1 MSVNRLGKGLD
12 ALFLDSATDVGNSDQ
27 IAIMDIS
34 PDRDQ
39 PRTVFETEALQEL
52 SDSIRDH
59 GVLQPI
65 LVRPIADGGYRIV
78 AGERRWRAAQLA
90 GLTTIPAIVK
100 TLSDT
105 DAMVIALI
113 ENLQREDLNP
123 VEEALGYKRLMETC
137 NLTQEQAAVHVG
149 KSRPTVA
156 NALRLLALPKEVL
169 DMVSDGKLT
178 TGHAKAILSAPEQ
191 EMVALANEIVTRSL
205 SVREA
210 EKLCSSMKN
219 EKKSPVVPQEFVQ
232 DPTAK
237 EVELSLGQEL
247 GVEVRVKYND
257 GRGTLSLD
265 FYSKEQLFEY
275 ANKLGKTLEG

>member
-219 EKKSPVVPQEFVQ
+219 EKKTPPAPQEFVQ

>member
-169 DMVSDGKLT
+169 DMVSNGALT
-178 TGHAKAILSAPEQ
+178 TGHAKAVLSAPEQ
-191 EMVALANEIVTRSL
+191 EMITLANEIVSRSL

-210 EKLCSSMKN
+210 EKLCSSVKN
-219 EKKSPVVPQEFVQ
+219 EKKIPPSPQEFVQ